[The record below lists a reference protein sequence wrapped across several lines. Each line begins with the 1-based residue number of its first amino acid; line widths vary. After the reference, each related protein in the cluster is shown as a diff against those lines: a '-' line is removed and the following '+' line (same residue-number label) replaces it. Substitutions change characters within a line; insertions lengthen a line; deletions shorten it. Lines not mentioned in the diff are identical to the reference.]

1 MSEGAAPNPEP
12 APAGYPAKQGGGW
25 CACARCRCRGL
36 FWPVM
41 LITVGAIS
49 LVDQFV
55 PAWRWRDLWPV
66 ILIVAGALKLVESS
80 ASTEGHRG

>member
-12 APAGYPAKQGGGW
+12 APAGYPAKRGGW

-49 LVDQFV
+49 LVDQFNL
-55 PAWRWRDLWPV
+55 RWDWSELWPLILV
-66 ILIVAGALKLVESS
+66 IAGVLKLVESS

>member
-1 MSEGAAPNPEP
+1 
-12 APAGYPAKQGGGW
+12 
-25 CACARCRCRGL
+25 
-36 FWPVM
+36 M

-49 LVDQFV
+49 LVDQFM

>member
-12 APAGYPAKQGGGW
+12 APAGYPAKRGGGW